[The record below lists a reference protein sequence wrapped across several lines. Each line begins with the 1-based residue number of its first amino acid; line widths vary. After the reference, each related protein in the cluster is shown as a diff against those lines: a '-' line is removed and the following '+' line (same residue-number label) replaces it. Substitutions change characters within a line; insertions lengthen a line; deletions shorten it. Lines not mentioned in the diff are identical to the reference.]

1 MLHIFRDLLILTP
14 VPSLPSPCS
23 ACDQLCSL
31 SHSSSDAT
39 TDKVTPSDVS
49 DDATMTTECFC
60 GEGYSYNTT
69 IGSCEV
75 LGDNVFVCHS
85 SARVV
90 DKGRYP
96 F

>member
-1 MLHIFRDLLILTP
+1 MLHICRALLILTP

-23 ACDQLCSL
+23 ACDQLCS
-31 SHSSSDAT
+31 SSDAT
-39 TDKVTPSDVS
+39 TDEVTPSDVS
-49 DDATMTTECFC
+49 DDVTMTTECFC

-75 LGDNVFVCHS
+75 SEDNVFVCHS